1 MRNAT
6 TSFIIKISYRTA
18 VWYAKKK
25 KKKDNKKNAEM
36 DLRNVF

>member
-25 KKKDNKKNAEM
+25 KKDNKKM
-36 DLRNVF
+36 QKWT